1 MKIQIIFPTHLDA
14 RGRPIRTRAGE
25 GKILNLTFI
34 YLAALTPAGH
44 EVQVVDELFEGID
57 FDAPVDLVALTAMT
71 SQAPRAYQIARE
83 YRKRGVA
90 VVMGGFHAT
99 FFPDEAGRHVDAVV
113 SGEADGLWEQ
123 LLEDAG
129 RGNLKKR
136 YRREAGAS
144 DLSGRPTPRYDLID
158 RKKQRYKYYPVW
170 VGRGCPN
177 NCSYCTVSRFYGR
190 QVRTRPV
197 ADVIR
202 DIRAVS
208 ARRIMFVDDNLF
220 AYKQILPQL
229 FAALSSMQVNWLAQ
243 MDPAAGRDMKLLDM
257 ARDAGM
263 ETAYI
268 GLESFSVRGLQNVR
282 KGWADIDQYAALI
295 ENLHKRGIVV
305 FASMILGLTKE
316 DEKTVR
322 ETLRR
327 LEAMKIDELALY
339 ILTPIPGSRLWDEIE
354 ALRGDLPRDWTLYDG
369 THAVTAPEGMAPR
382 ELETLYWTLYRRFY
396 GLPSIVRRFARPPY
410 RKENYLLSLLRN
422 LLVFRTD
429 VMSFRSVHSNDFS
442 LLNILPGYSSRR
454 NH

>member
-1 MKIQIIFPTHLDA
+1 MKIHIIFPTQLDA

-44 EVQVVDELFEGID
+44 EVRVVDELFEGID
-57 FDAPVDLVALTAMT
+57 FDDPVDLVALTAMT

-83 YRKRGVA
+83 YRQRGVP

-99 FFPDEAGRHVDAVV
+99 FYPDEAGRYVDAVV
-113 SGEADGLWEQ
+113 VGEAEGLWEQ
-123 LLEDAG
+123 LLEDVRQG
-129 RGNLKKR
+129 KMKTV
-136 YRREAGAS
+136 YRREAGAPS
-144 DLSGRPTPRYDLID
+144 LAGLPAPRYDLID

-177 NCSYCTVSRFYGR
+177 NCSYCTVTRFYGR

-208 ARRIMFVDDNLF
+208 AGRIMFIDDNLF

-229 FAALSSMQVNWLAQ
+229 FAAMSPMRLKWLAQ
-243 MDPAAGRDMKLLDM
+243 MDPAADRDPRLLDM
-257 ARDAGM
+257 ARDAGL

-268 GLESFSVRGLQNVR
+268 GLESFSAGGLQSVR
-282 KGWADIDQYAALI
+282 KGWADIDRYAALI
-295 ENLHKRGIVV
+295 GSLHKRGVVV
-305 FASMILGLTKE
+305 FASMILGLAKE
-316 DEKTVR
+316 DETTIR
-322 ETLRR
+322 ETLDR

-339 ILTPIPGSRLWDEIE
+339 ILTPIPGSRLWEELETI
-354 ALRGDLPRDWTLYDG
+354 RGDLPRDWSLYDG
-369 THAVTAPEGMAPR
+369 THAVTAPEGMTPR
-382 ELETLYWTLYRRFY
+382 DLETLYWTLYHRFY
-396 GLPSIVRRFARPPY
+396 GLPSMARRFARPPY
-410 RKENYLLSLLRN
+410 RIRNYLLSLLRN

-429 VMSFRSVHSNDFS
+429 VKSFRSVHSNDFS
-442 LLNILPGYSSRR
+442 LLDIVPGYSSRR
-454 NH
+454 DF